1 MDNFG
6 TVYDKMS
13 ANYSAIESIMT
24 TIYSK
29 IQSDP
34 SNNQLLDI
42 LQGLGDVAKDMLQSQ
57 ISFTETYCKDSIK
70 DSLVSNLSDR
80 YDTLQDALNKT
91 NGRSL

>member
-1 MDNFG
+1 MDDFG
-6 TVYDKMS
+6 TIYDKMS
-13 ANYSAIESIMT
+13 ANYSVIESIMT